1 MPKKFVFG
9 NTPVAKIAEEIRN
22 DEQKVTVAAVPSA
35 SEQTTAGQL
44 LTDDVQP
51 LANESQIAA
60 NAIPLVGNSSK
71 VMANDSKPAVSD
83 EPSDE
88 KAVKVKSADVGVTVQ
103 LPRRYYRLLRDIK
116 DETGVPL
123 RDLALKAV
131 IQYVEGYQFA
141 E

>member
-22 DEQKVTVAAVPSA
+22 DEQKVTVAPVPSA
-35 SEQTTAGQL
+35 SEQTAIGQPL
-44 LTDDVQP
+44 ADDVQP
-51 LANESQIAA
+51 LVNDIQSFA
-60 NAIPLVGNSSK
+60 NAVPLVGNNSK
-71 VMANDSKPAVSD
+71 AAASENKPTVNAD
-83 EPSDE
+83 ASDE
-88 KAVKVKSADVGVTVQ
+88 KAAKTKSTDVGVTVQ
-103 LPRRYYRLLRDIK
+103 LPRKYYRLLRDIK
-116 DETGVPL
+116 DETGMPL

>member
-35 SEQTTAGQL
+35 SEQTTAGHL
-44 LTDDVQP
+44 LADDVQP
-51 LANESQIAA
+51 LANGNKAVA
-60 NAIPLVGNSSK
+60 NAVPPVDNSSK
-71 VMANDSKPAVSD
+71 AAANESKPSVNGDAA
-83 EPSDE
+83 DE
-88 KAVKVKSADVGVTVQ
+88 KAVKAKSADVGVTVQ
-103 LPRRYYRLLRDIK
+103 LPRKYYRLLRDIK

>member
-35 SEQTTAGQL
+35 SEQTTAGQML
-44 LTDDVQP
+44 ANDVQP
-51 LANESQIAA
+51 LANENKAMP
-60 NAIPLVGNSSK
+60 NAIPPVDNSSK
-71 VMANDSKPAVSD
+71 TMTNDSKPAVSD

-88 KAVKVKSADVGVTVQ
+88 KAAKTKSTDVGVTVQ
-103 LPRRYYRLLRDIK
+103 LPRKYYRLLRDIK

>member
-35 SEQTTAGQL
+35 SEQTTAGQML
-44 LTDDVQP
+44 ANDVQP
-51 LANESQIAA
+51 LANGNKAVA
-60 NAIPLVGNSSK
+60 NAVPPVDNSSK
-71 VMANDSKPAVSD
+71 AAANESKPSVNGDAA
-83 EPSDE
+83 DE
-88 KAVKVKSADVGVTVQ
+88 KAVKAKSADVGVTVQ
-103 LPRRYYRLLRDIK
+103 LPRKYYRLLRDIK